1 MLARP
6 WIAVFASSF
15 LLFVLAAAPA
25 VATPKIGQPA
35 PAFSLR
41 DREGTLVSLADLAY
55 PGRAKGHRPKRVV
68 VLDFFRTDCKP
79 CRKALP
85 KLVAL
90 HKTFK
95 DKPVRVILVALLE
108 EDEGQEK
115 LDRFLEKQRLP
126 FAVLVDTYAVAGKKY
141 VAKGR
146 GVQIPALFVIDRSG
160 VLRARFSG
168 LASKSKATIHK
179 TISDLLK

>member
-1 MLARP
+1 MPSRP
-6 WIAVFASSF
+6 WNAVPL
-15 LLFVLAAAPA
+15 LLFVSLLLAVTPA
-25 VATPKIGQPA
+25 VAAPKIGQPA
-35 PAFSLR
+35 PSFSLR
-41 DREGTLVSLADLAY
+41 DREGALISLADLAY
-55 PGRAKGHRPKRVV
+55 PGRAKRHRPKRVV

-85 KLVAL
+85 ELVAL
-90 HKTFK
+90 HKKFK
-95 DKPVRVILVALLE
+95 DRPVRVILVALLE

-115 LDRFLEKQRLP
+115 LDRFLKKQRLP
-126 FAVLVDTYAVAGKKY
+126 FPVLVDAYAVAGKKY
-141 VAKGR
+141 VAKGS

-168 LASKSKATIHK
+168 LVPKSKARIHK

>member
-1 MLARP
+1 MLSRY
-6 WIAVFASSF
+6 WIAFFSSS
-15 LLFVLAAAPA
+15 LLAATPA
-25 VATPKIGQPA
+25 AAVPKIGQPA

-41 DREGTLVSLADLAY
+41 DREGALISLADLAY
-55 PGRAKGHRPKRVV
+55 PGKAKRHRPKRVV

-85 KLVAL
+85 KLVEL
-90 HKTFK
+90 HKKFK
-95 DKPVRVILVALLE
+95 DRPVRVVLVALLE

-115 LDRFLEKQRLP
+115 LDRFLKKQRLP
-126 FAVLVDTYAVAGKKY
+126 FPVLVDAYALAGKKY
-141 VAKGR
+141 VAKGN